1 MKVRIVIIIAVMRAV
16 GFMSPSAMAA
26 DKVDWKS
33 LQDEAMV
40 LYRQGNYEEAMVIT
54 QKALGIAEKD
64 YGPEHPRAAFSR
76 HILGEL
82 YYNKEEYTM
91 AEPMYV
97 QALRIFE
104 KALGR
109 DHLSVALVLTN
120 MAELYL
126 KMNRVDESTSCLT
139 RAQGIYSMHYKSSPG
154 QGLSK

>member
-1 MKVRIVIIIAVMRAV
+1 MNVRTILIIAAICAL
-16 GFMSPSAMAA
+16 GFAQTAA
-26 DKVDWKS
+26 AAEKADWKS

-40 LYRQGNYEEAMVIT
+40 LYRLGNYEEAMAIT
-54 QKALGIAEKD
+54 QKALGVAEKD
-64 YGPEHPRAAFSR
+64 YGPEHPRVAFSR
-76 HILGEL
+76 HVLGEL
-82 YYNKEEYTM
+82 YFNKSQYVL

-126 KMNRVDESTSCLT
+126 KMNRTGESASCLS

-154 QGLSK
+154 QGIYK